1 MRPPGPF
8 EIGLIVLIVLIVF
21 GVGKLPQVGAALGK
35 GINAFKRGTR
45 GEDID
50 DEPVATKKPKRKAT
64 KKTVKKT
71 EPVTEDESAANEE
84 ESDKAKPT
92 AKEEAAD
99 AKASPPPSED

>member
-45 GEDID
+45 GEDVD
-50 DEPVATKKPKRKAT
+50 DEPVAKKKPKRKAA

-71 EPVTEDESAANEE
+71 EPVTEEESAATEGK
-84 ESDKAKPT
+84 SDKAKPA
-92 AKEEAAD
+92 AKEKAAD
-99 AKASPPPSED
+99 AEAVSPPDED